1 MINIFEAVKE
11 EQGELVALRRHF
23 HEYPE
28 LSKQE
33 DQTIAYIAKKLDEYG
48 ISYRLVDQG
57 GLIAWI
63 DGKGPGKTLLLRA
76 DVDALPITEGEKNLS
91 CSRVCR
97 LPQRRRHAC
106 LRSRRPHGH
115 AARRGKTTE
124 PLERSVGRHDPLHV

>member
-76 DVDALPITEGEKNLS
+76 DVDA
-91 CSRVCR
+91 
-97 LPQRRRHAC
+97 
-106 LRSRRPHGH
+106 
-115 AARRGKTTE
+115 
-124 PLERSVGRHDPLHV
+124 